1 MSDYVAVTALV
12 SASFAGGIVAGFA
25 GFAFSAVAGS
35 ILLHFFEPA
44 LAIPLMMLCSI
55 TAQLG
60 SLAYLRGRLRFTQSV
75 SFLIGG
81 LLGVPVAVSLF
92 HLIDPLVFRRC
103 FGLFLSFYAGYM
115 LLRPQIVL
123 FQGGAISNTAVGFVG
138 GVIRGI
144 YRYARRITNNLVRSA
159 GHGKRSAARDGSALH
174 RDDAR
179 PCSSDVSFAAR
190 QATIGP
196 LRQCVDLPPGRRTW
210 HVRRS
215 EALREGSRIGFP
227 TGRFSCLARL
237 GHGAHRLTGK
247 LMLPEISVLVVHSA
261 SVFVPEGAVKPSA
274 G

>member
-138 GVIRGI
+138 GVIGGFTAMPGALPTIWCDLRGMAKEAQRGMVQPFI
-144 YRYARRITNNLVRSA
+144 AMMQGLAVLMFLSQPDKLPSDLFVNVLISLPGVALGTFVGLKLFGKVRESAFRRAVLAVLLVS
-159 GHGKRSAARDGSALH
+159 GMALT
-174 RDDAR
+174 
-179 PCSSDVSFAAR
+179 V
-190 QATIGP
+190 
-196 LRQCVDLPPGRRTW
+196 
-210 HVRRS
+210 
-215 EALREGSRIGFP
+215 
-227 TGRFSCLARL
+227 
-237 GHGAHRLTGK
+237 
-247 LMLPEISVLVVHSA
+247 
-261 SVFVPEGAVKPSA
+261 
-274 G
+274 